1 MEIKMIKTGLLQEN
15 AYVISKDG
23 YCLVVDPGAEIN
35 KINEYLNSRNL
46 KTKAILLTHG
56 HYDHIGAAKEL
67 SLIEN
72 CNIYASL
79 YEKEIIE
86 DPNKN
91 GSLKYNRKPMSLDN
105 VVYFEEEVILE
116 IGEFKAEVMFVPGHS
131 PGSVAYIIGDAIF
144 TGDTLFKEAC
154 GRVDL
159 YGGNKND
166 MKKSLKY
173 LFTLDDS
180 FSIFPGHGD
189 VTTIGEERVHYKL

>member
-1 MEIKMIKTGLLQEN
+1 MEIKMIKTGFLQEN
-15 AYVISKDG
+15 TYVVSKDDF
-23 YCLVVDPGAEIN
+23 CLVIDPGADIG
-35 KINEYLNSRNL
+35 KINEYLNLRNL

-86 DPNKN
+86 DAEKN
-91 GSLKYNRKPMSLDN
+91 GSKRFSKKEITLDN
-105 VVYFEEEVILE
+105 VIYFEEEVILE
-116 IGEFKAEVMFVPGHS
+116 IGDFKAEVIFLPGHS
-131 PGSVAYIIGDAIF
+131 PGGVAYIIGDAIF
-144 TGDTLFKEAC
+144 TGDTLFKGTC

-159 YGGNKND
+159 YGGNKSD
-166 MKKSLKY
+166 MKKSLSY

-180 FSIFPGHGD
+180 FKVFPGHGE
-189 VTTIGEERVHYKL
+189 VTTIGEERGNYKL